1 MKCKSNLR
9 DIYGTLHYTLVM
21 FKYFIL
27 LFAVSFASSSW
38 SQEVA
43 EQTLL
48 RSLPE
53 EVAAEVKLPRD
64 FEGKVTG
71 DFYEAVLKDTQ
82 NEDWANTLAEAFKD
96 DFVTAKGLKGQ
107 VKYDFKVDSEDQ
119 ITYARIIVR
128 TAMVEKE
135 LQHNEQTELLSLVTK
150 LPLPE
155 EVIFSTP
162 VKAERISSQFNL
174 ARRHPVKRRMILPH
188 NGVDFTAKSRTPIY
202 PALEGEVIAMGR
214 TRSKGKF
221 ILIEHDNGMKTTY
234 DHLRVFQ
241 KGLRVGDYVNLDDQ
255 IGEVGRTGYATGTH
269 LHFALINKDGHYL
282 NPIHYLKEYQVVT
295 DENGNTL
302 DVLEEAEASSIETE

>member
-1 MKCKSNLR
+1 M
-9 DIYGTLHYTLVM
+9 V
-21 FKYFIL
+21 KYLIL
-27 LFAVSFASSSW
+27 FVAVSFASYSY

-53 EVAAEVKLPRD
+53 EVLGNASEEAKLPRV
-64 FEGKVTG
+64 FEGKVTS
-71 DFYEAVLKDTQ
+71 DLFATILKDTE
-82 NEDWANTLAEAFKD
+82 NEDWANTIAEAFKD

-107 VKYDFKVDSEDQ
+107 VSYDFKLDSDDQ

-128 TAMVEKE
+128 TAMIEKE
-135 LQHNEQTELLSLVTK
+135 LQYNEDTQLLSLVTK

-155 EVIFSTP
+155 EVVFSTP

-174 ARRHPVKRRMILPH
+174 ARRHPVKRKTILPH

-202 PALEGEVIAMGR
+202 PALEGEVIAIGR

-221 ILIEHDNGMKTTY
+221 VLIEHDNGMKTTY

-241 KGLRVGDYVNLDDQ
+241 KGLRVGDDVEVDDQ

-269 LHFALINKDGHYL
+269 LHFGLINKDGLYV
-282 NPIHYLKEYQVVT
+282 NPIHYLKEYQVET
-295 DENGNTL
+295 DGSRSRL
-302 DVLEEAEASSIETE
+302 DAIEEAEAEASNLEAE